1 MQEKRVLRFV
11 LGDQL
16 SRGISSLEDARAD
29 TDVIFMA
36 EVMAEA
42 TSVRHHKKKIAF
54 LFSAMRHFAEDLR
67 DEGFTVDYLCLDA
80 KGNPG
85 DFGAALA
92 EAVERHGASRVVLTE
107 PSEMRVLEAAE
118 SWREELD
125 VDLDILADTRFLA
138 SHEDFVSWATTDSG
152 GQPKSLRM
160 EYFYRE
166 MRRRTGYLMADGEP
180 EGGQWNYDADNR
192 KTLPDSIKVPLR
204 PKFPPDSV
212 TREVIELV
220 AERFEDH
227 FGDLEPFDYPVTR
240 AGAVA
245 YLDWFMTEALA
256 CFGDWQD
263 AMKQGEPLLFHSH
276 LSTLMNCGLLD
287 PRECC
292 EKAEAAYRD
301 GLAPLNAVEGFIR
314 QIIGWR
320 EFIRGV
326 YWLKM
331 PDYALANA
339 LDATR
344 PLPGFFWTGKTAM
357 NCLNQ
362 AISETRSN
370 AYAHHIQR
378 LMVIG
383 NFCLIAGVDPR
394 EVQEWFLVVYSDAYE
409 WVEMPNVVG
418 MALFA
423 DGGFVASKPYAASGA
438 YINKMSDYCGSC
450 RFDVKRKSGEK
461 ACPFN
466 YLYWNFLSENE
477 NLLRQNHRMGLIMGS
492 LGKMKPERLDEVRAD
507 SRRFLESPEMRG
519 WDEAASG

>member
-1 MQEKRVLRFV
+1 MVKDKVLRFV

-16 SRGISSLEDARAD
+16 SRGISSLEDARPD

-42 TSVRHHKKKIAF
+42 TSVKHHKKKIAF
-54 LFSAMRHFAEDLR
+54 LFSAMRHFAENLR

-80 KGNPG
+80 QNSPG
-85 DFGAALA
+85 DFGSALA
-92 EAVERHGASRVVLTE
+92 EAVERHDATRVVMTE

-125 VDLDILADTRFLA
+125 VDLDILADNRFLA
-138 SHEDFVSWATTDSG
+138 SHEDFVSWATKDDG

-166 MRRRTGYLMADGEP
+166 MRRRTRYLMDDGEP
-180 EGGQWNYDADNR
+180 TGGEWNYDAENR
-192 KTLPDSIKVPLR
+192 KSLPDSIKVPKR
-204 PKFPPDSV
+204 PEFAPDET
-212 TREVIELV
+212 TRAVMELV
-220 AERFEDH
+220 ADRFDGH
-227 FGDLEPFDYPVTR
+227 FGDLEPFDYPVT
-240 AGAVA
+240 AKDAKA
-245 YLDWFMTEALA
+245 YLDWFVAEALP

-276 LSTLMNCGLLD
+276 LSTLINCGLLD

-292 EKAEAAYRD
+292 EKAEQAYRD
-301 GLAPLNAVEGFIR
+301 GNAPLNAVEGFIR

-331 PDYALANA
+331 PDYANSNA
-339 LDATR
+339 LEATR
-344 PLPGFFWTGKTAM
+344 PLPGFFWTGETAM
-357 NCLNQ
+357 NCLSQ

-383 NFCLIAGVDPR
+383 NFCLIAGIDPR
-394 EVQEWFLVVYSDAYE
+394 EVQEWFLIVYSDAYE

-423 DGGFVASKPYAASGA
+423 DGGFVASKPYAASGS

-450 RFDVKRKSGEK
+450 RFDVKQKSGEK

-477 NLLRQNHRMGLIMGS
+477 KVLKKNHRMGLIMGS
-492 LGKMKPERLDEVRAD
+492 LGKMKKERLEEVRTD
-507 SRRFLESPEMRG
+507 SERFFDSSEMRV
-519 WDEAASG
+519 WDESASG

>member
-1 MQEKRVLRFV
+1 MAEEKILRFV

-16 SRGISSLEDARAD
+16 SRGISSLDGAEAGR
-29 TDVIFMA
+29 DVIFTA

-42 TSVRHHKKKIAF
+42 TSVKHHKKKIAF
-54 LFSAMRHFAEDLR
+54 LFSAMRHFADDLR
-67 DEGFTVDYLCLDA
+67 EEGFTVDYLRLEA
-80 KGNPG
+80 EGNPG
-85 DFGAALA
+85 DFGNALA
-92 EAVERHGASRVVLTE
+92 EAAERHGANRVVMTE

-118 SWREELD
+118 SWREELAI
-125 VDLDILADTRFLA
+125 DLDILSDRRFLA

-152 GQPKSLRM
+152 AQPKSLRM

-166 MRRRTGYLMADGEP
+166 MRRRTGYLMKDGEP

-192 KTLPDSIKVPLR
+192 KSLPDSIKPPSR
-204 PKFPPDSV
+204 PRFEPDSM
-212 TREVIELV
+212 TREVMRLV
-220 AERFEDH
+220 AERFDAH
-227 FGDLEPFDYPVTR
+227 FGNIEPFDYPVTR
-240 AGAVA
+240 KDAEA
-245 YLDWFMTEALA
+245 YLDWFVAEALPG
-256 CFGDWQD
+256 FGDWQD

-276 LSTLMNCGLLD
+276 LSTLINCGLLD

-292 EKAEAAYRD
+292 EKAEKAYRD
-301 GLAPLNAVEGFIR
+301 GRAPLNAVEGFIR

-331 PDYALANA
+331 PDYADSNV

-344 PLPGFFWTGKTAM
+344 PLPGFFWTGKTEM
-357 NCLNQ
+357 NCLAQ
-362 AISETRSN
+362 AISETRAN

-378 LMVIG
+378 LMIIG
-383 NFCLIAGVDPR
+383 NFCLIAGIDTKM
-394 EVQEWFLVVYSDAYE
+394 VQEWFLIVYSDAYE

-438 YINKMSDYCGSC
+438 YINKMSDYCSSC
-450 RFDVKRKSGEK
+450 QFDVKVKKGGK

-477 NLLRQNHRMGLIMGS
+477 NVLRKNQRMGLVMGS
-492 LGKMKPERLDEVRAD
+492 LRKMKQNRLDEVRSD
-507 SRRFLESPEMRG
+507 SERFFASSEMQG
-519 WDEAASG
+519 WGQTEGA

>member
-1 MQEKRVLRFV
+1 MPEKRVLRFV

-16 SRGISSLEDARAD
+16 SRTISSLGDARPD

-54 LFSAMRHFAEDLR
+54 LFSAMRHFADDLR
-67 DEGFTVDYLCLDA
+67 CEGFTVDYLCLDA

-85 DFGAALA
+85 DFGTALA
-92 EAVERHGASRVVLTE
+92 EAVKRHGASRVVMTE

-118 SWREELD
+118 TWREELD

-138 SHEDFVSWATTDSG
+138 SHEEFVSWATTDSG

-166 MRRRTGYLMADGEP
+166 MRRRTGYLMTDGEP
-180 EGGQWNYDADNR
+180 EGGQWNFDAENR
-192 KTLPDSIKVPLR
+192 KSLPDSITLPSR
-204 PKFPPDSV
+204 PEFLPDSM
-212 TREVIELV
+212 TRKVIELV
-220 AERFEDH
+220 AERFGEH

-245 YLDWFMTEALA
+245 YLDWFVAEALVS
-256 CFGDWQD
+256 FGDWQD

-287 PRECC
+287 PREGC
-292 EKAEAAYRD
+292 EKAEQAYRN
-301 GLAPLNAVEGFIR
+301 GAAPLNAVEGFIR

-331 PDYALANA
+331 PDYADANA
-339 LDATR
+339 LEATR
-344 PLPGFFWTGKTAM
+344 ALPGFFWTGETAM
-357 NCLNQ
+357 NCLSQ

-383 NFCLIAGVDPR
+383 NFCLIAGIDPR

-477 NLLRQNHRMGLIMGS
+477 QLLRQNHRMGLIMGS
-492 LGKMKPERLDEVRAD
+492 LDKMKPERLDEVRAD
-507 SRRFLESPEMRG
+507 SKRFFESSEMRG
-519 WDEAASG
+519 WDEA